1 MKRLFFGAMA
11 LAAITLYACNNNA
24 GETGA
29 TASTH
34 EAQHTAADTK
44 PSTPIKAVVDHY
56 LHIKNGLFADNS
68 AEAAN
73 GGKAMAEALAAVD
86 KSGLTAEQQ
95 QVFTDNFEDLKEHA
109 EHIGKNEGNI
119 AHQREHFAVMSED
132 MYALVKSMGAG
143 RTLYHDFCPMYN
155 NNKGALW
162 LSEEKELKNPY
173 MGASMPGCGT
183 EKEELK

>member
-1 MKRLFFGAMA
+1 MKRLFLCTMA
-11 LAAITLYACNNNA
+11 LAAITFYACNNTSSEA
-24 GETGA
+24 SA

-34 EAQHTAADTK
+34 EAQHAAADTK
-44 PSTPIKAVVDHY
+44 PATPIKAVVDHY

-73 GGKAMAEALAAVD
+73 GGKAMVEALSAVD
-86 KSGLTAEQQ
+86 KSGLTPAQQ
-95 QVFTDNFEDLKEHA
+95 QVFTDNFEDLKENA

-119 AHQREHFAVMSED
+119 EHQREHFAAMSED
-132 MYALVKSMGAG
+132 VYALVKSMGAG